1 MAELAIV
8 VPTYNEAAN
17 VARLVDRLEST
28 LAGCSWEVVFVDD
41 DSPDGTSGILRDMA
55 QRMPQVRCLQRIGRR
70 GLSRAVIEGILS
82 TSAPV
87 VAVMDADLQ
96 HDESIL
102 PTMWRKL
109 VDEDLDVVVGS
120 RYTEGGSVGEWANSR
135 HRMSRFATR
144 LAHQIVDASLSDPM
158 SGFFILRRGTFESVA
173 HRLSGH
179 GYKILFD
186 ILASHEVPPRVG
198 EVPYTFRT
206 REAGESKLGY
216 GVLLEFAIMLADKYV
231 SRFVPFRFLL
241 FSLIG
246 ASGVVVH
253 FSILWLLHRG
263 MAIDFGSAQAAA
275 TLVAMTSNYTLNNWL
290 TYRDRQHKGMRW
302 FVGLLSF
309 YAVCGLGV
317 IANVGVATA
326 LFANQ
331 GWILAAAAGAVV
343 GTVWNY
349 AASAVV
355 TWRRR

>member
-1 MAELAIV
+1 MSRRK
-8 VPTYNEAAN
+8 PH
-17 VARLVDRLEST
+17 
-28 LAGCSWEVVFVDD
+28 
-41 DSPDGTSGILRDMA
+41 
-55 QRMPQVRCLQRIGRR
+55 VRCLQRIGRR

-82 TSAPV
+82 TSAPF

-102 PTMWRKL
+102 PVMFHKL
-109 VDEDLDVVVGS
+109 INDGLDVVVGS
-120 RYTEGGSVGEWANSR
+120 RYVEGGSVGDWASSR
-135 HRMSRFATR
+135 HLMSRFATR
-144 LAHQIVDASLSDPM
+144 LAHQVIDAGLSDPM
-158 SGFFILRRGTFESVA
+158 SGFFVLRRTTFEAVA
-173 HRLSGH
+173 HDLSGH

-186 ILASHEVPPRVG
+186 ILASHEGPVRVG
-198 EVPYTFRT
+198 EVPYTFRV
-206 REAGESKLGY
+206 REEGESKLGY

-253 FSILWLLHRG
+253 FSVLWLLYRG
-263 MAIDFGSAQAAA
+263 MAMEFGTAQATA
-275 TLVAMTSNYTLNNWL
+275 TMVAMTSNYTFNNWL
-290 TYRDRQHKGMRW
+290 TYRDRRHTGLRW
-302 FVGLLSF
+302 FVGLISF

-317 IANVGVATA
+317 VANVGVATA